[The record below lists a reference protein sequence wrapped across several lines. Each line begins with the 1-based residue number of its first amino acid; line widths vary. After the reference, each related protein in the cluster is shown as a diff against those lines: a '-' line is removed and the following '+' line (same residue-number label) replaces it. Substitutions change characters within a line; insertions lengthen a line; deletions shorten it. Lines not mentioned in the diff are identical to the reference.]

1 MGAYLLKLMIV
12 LPIVCGLA
20 WGSLM
25 LWKRLQ
31 GGMPSLGQ
39 AQRAVR
45 ILDVTSMGASSKLVV
60 VAFGGRQLLISATR
74 GQIVLLAEAAR
85 DEDDA

>member
-1 MGAYLLKLMIV
+1 MGAYILKLLIV
-12 LPIVCGLA
+12 LPIICGLA

-39 AQRAVR
+39 AERAIRVV
-45 ILDVTSMGASSKLVV
+45 DVTAMGTSGKLVV
-60 VAFGGRQLLISATR
+60 VAFAGRNLLLSATR
-74 GQIVLLAEAAR
+74 GQISLLADAAQDR
-85 DEDDA
+85 DDA